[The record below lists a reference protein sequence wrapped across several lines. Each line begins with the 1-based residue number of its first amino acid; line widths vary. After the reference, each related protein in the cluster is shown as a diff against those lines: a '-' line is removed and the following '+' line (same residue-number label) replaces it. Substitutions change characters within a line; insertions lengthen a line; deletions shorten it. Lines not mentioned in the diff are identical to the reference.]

1 MATAQQHGY
10 YFTEKTKGESGKFGQ
25 SGMIYG
31 ETATTSAVLSN
42 TAYKLVSYPFGYRSS
57 SLTVPRNHMC
67 GKKFLA
73 GMEVTV
79 AYDDV
84 VAILDV
90 EGSWDGTNWWTL
102 TSAGAGIVADTTPN
116 VAEVKMGLVDL
127 TDIYV
132 PYIRLAFNSSGL
144 ECGTSG
150 TAKFFYCLP
159 HQSI

>member
-10 YFTEKTKGESGKFGQ
+10 YFTESTKGQAGKLNQ
-25 SGMIYG
+25 PGMVYG
-31 ETATTSAVLSN
+31 ETATTSAVLAN
-42 TAYKLVSYPFGYRSS
+42 TAYKLVSYPFGYLS
-57 SLTVPRNHMC
+57 TTKTTPRNHFC

-73 GMEVTV
+73 GMEVTT

-84 VAILDV
+84 AAILDV

-102 TSAGAGIVADTTPN
+102 TAAGAGIVADTTPN
-116 VAEVKMGLVDL
+116 VTGVKMGLVDL

-132 PYIRLAFNSSGL
+132 PYVRLAFNSSGL
-144 ECGTSG
+144 NVN
-150 TAKFFYCLP
+150 TAGKAKLFYCLP